1 MFTADCKGI
10 WMTPFISDSS
20 INISS
25 GLCADGIFGINVSR
39 GGGI

>member
-1 MFTADCKGI
+1 
-10 WMTPFISDSS
+10 MTLFLSDSS

-25 GLCADGIFGINVSR
+25 GLCADGVFGINVS